1 MPLAMKRSTRLS
13 LAIGISFSFFIAEI
27 SIGFKTRS
35 IALIAD
41 AFHYLNDLIGFVVA
55 LAAILISEKGKTHK
69 DLTFGWQRATLLG
82 AFFNGVFLLALGVSI
97 LLQSLERFINLT
109 HVENPMLVVII
120 GAIGLGLNIISIAFL
135 HEHDHGHGHE
145 ERPGP
150 VPLTVPST
158 GVMTE
163 PEIAMTSIDVG
174 SDTQLSVIEDK
185 EANHQEHRH
194 IIKKSSEEHDHHHHH
209 DLGMAG
215 VLLHVAGDAINNIG
229 VIVAGLIIW
238 KVKSPGR
245 FYADPA
251 VGIFIAL
258 MILLSSLP
266 LGKLFAIVLRPL
278 LILTLSVKRSGHILL
293 QSPPTGIDVEDIKHD
308 LEKVRYLSPHHQT

>member
-55 LAAILISEKGKTHK
+55 LVAILISEKGKTHK

-109 HVENPMLVVII
+109 HVESPMLIVII
-120 GAIGLGLNIISIAFL
+120 GAIGLVLNIISIAFL

-150 VPLTVPST
+150 IPLTVPST
-158 GVMTE
+158 GAMTE
-163 PEIAMTSIDVG
+163 PEIAMTSMDVG
-174 SDTQLSVIEDK
+174 SDTQLSVNQDK
-185 EANHQEHRH
+185 EASHHEHRH
-194 IIKKSSEEHDHHHHH
+194 IVKKSEEKHDHHHHH

-215 VLLHVAGDAINNIG
+215 VLLHIAGDAVNNIG
-229 VIVAGLIIW
+229 VIIAGLIVW
-238 KVKSPGR
+238 KMKTPGR

-251 VGIFIAL
+251 VGVFIAL
-258 MILLSSLP
+258 MILFSSLP
-266 LGKLFAIVLRPL
+266 LGKPF
-278 LILTLSVKRSGHILL
+278 LTSIE
-293 QSPPTGIDVEDIKHD
+293 PT
-308 LEKVRYLSPHHQT
+308 